1 MSVFLFP
8 NRIKDTDFSVTRQVI
23 ALLDQHG
30 IHALLADELA
40 GELVDTKAAFLP
52 QQQALAQAKQVI
64 TIGGDGTLLR
74 IAHDCLAQSK
84 PVLGVNLGR
93 IGFLATCEVA
103 ELPEK
108 LARLAAGRYTI
119 EPRNLLRADAP
130 AHNWH
135 QVAMNDVVLFGNS
148 RLHPMDYTVYCDGAF
163 VSRYRSDGVIIATP
177 TGSTA
182 YSLSAGGPVVEPTA
196 SLIVITPICS
206 HALNTSSVVLS
217 AEDDVEVE
225 ICEGRYGR
233 QEKVALCY
241 DGAVQR
247 QLVSG
252 DRVKIRK
259 SDAKAHLVKL
269 SEESFM
275 ITMREKMKGN

>member
-40 GELVDTKAAFLP
+40 GELVDTKAVFLP

-177 TGSTA
+177 TG
-182 YSLSAGGPVVEPTA
+182 L
-196 SLIVITPICS
+196 SLIHI
-206 HALNTSSVVLS
+206 
-217 AEDDVEVE
+217 
-225 ICEGRYGR
+225 
-233 QEKVALCY
+233 
-241 DGAVQR
+241 
-247 QLVSG
+247 
-252 DRVKIRK
+252 
-259 SDAKAHLVKL
+259 
-269 SEESFM
+269 
-275 ITMREKMKGN
+275 

>member
-8 NRIKDTDFSVTRQVI
+8 NKIKDTDFSVTRQVI

-40 GELVDTKAAFLP
+40 GELVDTKAVFLP

-182 YSLSAGGPVVEPTA
+182 YSLSAGGPVLDACAAVMV
-196 SLIVITPICS
+196 LTPVCAHSI
-206 HALNTSSVVLS
+206 HAVPLVFS
-217 AEDDVEVE
+217 AR
-225 ICEGRYGR
+225 IPLWWNR
-233 QEKVALCY
+233 Q
-241 DGAVQR
+241 
-247 QLVSG
+247 S
-252 DRVKIRK
+252 
-259 SDAKAHLVKL
+259 
-269 SEESFM
+269 
-275 ITMREKMKGN
+275 T

>member
-40 GELVDTKAAFLP
+40 GEWWIQGGIPAPAAGVGP
-52 QQQALAQAKQVI
+52 GK
-64 TIGGDGTLLR
+64 TGYHHWRDGTLLR
-74 IAHDCLAQSK
+74 IARDCLAQSK

-108 LARLAAGRYTI
+108 LAHLAAGRYTI

-182 YSLSAGGPVVEPTA
+182 YSLSAGGPVLDACAAVMVLTPVCAHSIHAVPLVFSASRTLTVVAEATNRDSVYASADSHSRCDLQPGESLTITTAVEQLG
-196 SLIVITPICS
+196 LITFDETEQFRAIET
-206 HALNTSSVVLS
+206 
-217 AEDDVEVE
+217 
-225 ICEGRYGR
+225 
-233 QEKVALCY
+233 
-241 DGAVQR
+241 
-247 QLVSG
+247 
-252 DRVKIRK
+252 
-259 SDAKAHLVKL
+259 KL
-269 SEESFM
+269 
-275 ITMREKMKGN
+275 MRR

>member
-40 GELVDTKAAFLP
+40 GELVDTKAVFLP
-52 QQQALAQAKQVI
+52 QQQALTQAKQVI

-135 QVAMNDVVLFGNS
+135 QVAMNFTPVCAHSIHAVPLVFSASRTLTVVAEATNRDSVYASADSHS
-148 RLHPMDYTVYCDGAF
+148 RCDLQPGE
-163 VSRYRSDGVIIATP
+163 SLTIT
-177 TGSTA
+177 TA
-182 YSLSAGGPVVEPTA
+182 VEQLG
-196 SLIVITPICS
+196 LITFDETEQFRAIET
-206 HALNTSSVVLS
+206 
-217 AEDDVEVE
+217 
-225 ICEGRYGR
+225 
-233 QEKVALCY
+233 
-241 DGAVQR
+241 
-247 QLVSG
+247 
-252 DRVKIRK
+252 
-259 SDAKAHLVKL
+259 KL
-269 SEESFM
+269 
-275 ITMREKMKGN
+275 MRR

>member
-30 IHALLADELA
+30 IHALLADGLA
-40 GELVDTKAAFLP
+40 GELVDTKAVFLP

-108 LARLAAGRYTI
+108 LARLAAGRPIT
-119 EPRNLLRADAP
+119 
-130 AHNWH
+130 
-135 QVAMNDVVLFGNS
+135 GT
-148 RLHPMDYTVYCDGAF
+148 RLP
-163 VSRYRSDGVIIATP
+163 
-177 TGSTA
+177 
-182 YSLSAGGPVVEPTA
+182 
-196 SLIVITPICS
+196 
-206 HALNTSSVVLS
+206 
-217 AEDDVEVE
+217 
-225 ICEGRYGR
+225 
-233 QEKVALCY
+233 
-241 DGAVQR
+241 
-247 QLVSG
+247 
-252 DRVKIRK
+252 
-259 SDAKAHLVKL
+259 
-269 SEESFM
+269 
-275 ITMREKMKGN
+275 

>member
-30 IHALLADELA
+30 IQALLADELA
-40 GELVDTKAAFLP
+40 GELVDTKAVFLP

-108 LARLAAGRYTI
+108 LARLA
-119 EPRNLLRADAP
+119 
-130 AHNWH
+130 
-135 QVAMNDVVLFGNS
+135 
-148 RLHPMDYTVYCDGAF
+148 VY
-163 VSRYRSDGVIIATP
+163 
-177 TGSTA
+177 
-182 YSLSAGGPVVEPTA
+182 
-196 SLIVITPICS
+196 
-206 HALNTSSVVLS
+206 H
-217 AEDDVEVE
+217 
-225 ICEGRYGR
+225 
-233 QEKVALCY
+233 
-241 DGAVQR
+241 
-247 QLVSG
+247 
-252 DRVKIRK
+252 
-259 SDAKAHLVKL
+259 
-269 SEESFM
+269 
-275 ITMREKMKGN
+275 

>member
-40 GELVDTKAAFLP
+40 GELVDTKAVFLP

-182 YSLSAGGPVVEPTA
+182 YSLSAGTLTVVAEATNRDSVYASADSHSRCDLQPGESLTITTA
-196 SLIVITPICS
+196 VEQLGLITFDETEQFRAIET
-206 HALNTSSVVLS
+206 
-217 AEDDVEVE
+217 
-225 ICEGRYGR
+225 
-233 QEKVALCY
+233 
-241 DGAVQR
+241 
-247 QLVSG
+247 
-252 DRVKIRK
+252 
-259 SDAKAHLVKL
+259 KL
-269 SEESFM
+269 
-275 ITMREKMKGN
+275 MRR

>member
-1 MSVFLFP
+1 MLPLKPYPERGKSLSVFLFP

-40 GELVDTKAAFLP
+40 GELVDTKAVFLP

-108 LARLAAGRYTI
+108 LARLAAGR
-119 EPRNLLRADAP
+119 D
-130 AHNWH
+130 
-135 QVAMNDVVLFGNS
+135 
-148 RLHPMDYTVYCDGAF
+148 
-163 VSRYRSDGVIIATP
+163 
-177 TGSTA
+177 
-182 YSLSAGGPVVEPTA
+182 
-196 SLIVITPICS
+196 
-206 HALNTSSVVLS
+206 
-217 AEDDVEVE
+217 
-225 ICEGRYGR
+225 
-233 QEKVALCY
+233 
-241 DGAVQR
+241 
-247 QLVSG
+247 
-252 DRVKIRK
+252 RK
-259 SDAKAHLVKL
+259 STRLNSSHYQQSRMPSSA
-269 SEESFM
+269 
-275 ITMREKMKGN
+275 

>member
-30 IHALLADELA
+30 IHALLTDELA
-40 GELVDTKAAFLP
+40 GELMDTKAVFLP

-163 VSRYRSDGVIIATP
+163 VSRNTHGLHGLLAFRRWAGAGCLCGGYGAYPGLCAQHPRGAAGVFGQPYPDGGG
-177 TGSTA
+177 GSNQ
-182 YSLSAGGPVVEPTA
+182 P
-196 SLIVITPICS
+196 
-206 HALNTSSVVLS
+206 
-217 AEDDVEVE
+217 
-225 ICEGRYGR
+225 
-233 QEKVALCY
+233 
-241 DGAVQR
+241 
-247 QLVSG
+247 
-252 DRVKIRK
+252 
-259 SDAKAHLVKL
+259 
-269 SEESFM
+269 
-275 ITMREKMKGN
+275 

>member
-40 GELVDTKAAFLP
+40 GELVDTKAVFLP

-119 EPRNLLRADAP
+119 EPRNLLHTYASSCG
-130 AHNWH
+130 
-135 QVAMNDVVLFGNS
+135 QVALYTIAAGVSAAYPPSIRLSVSFSKSPVL
-148 RLHPMDYTVYCDGAF
+148 
-163 VSRYRSDGVIIATP
+163 
-177 TGSTA
+177 
-182 YSLSAGGPVVEPTA
+182 
-196 SLIVITPICS
+196 
-206 HALNTSSVVLS
+206 
-217 AEDDVEVE
+217 
-225 ICEGRYGR
+225 
-233 QEKVALCY
+233 K
-241 DGAVQR
+241 
-247 QLVSG
+247 
-252 DRVKIRK
+252 
-259 SDAKAHLVKL
+259 
-269 SEESFM
+269 
-275 ITMREKMKGN
+275 

>member
-40 GELVDTKAAFLP
+40 GELVDTKAVFLP

-103 ELPEK
+103 EL
-108 LARLAAGRYTI
+108 
-119 EPRNLLRADAP
+119 
-130 AHNWH
+130 
-135 QVAMNDVVLFGNS
+135 
-148 RLHPMDYTVYCDGAF
+148 
-163 VSRYRSDGVIIATP
+163 
-177 TGSTA
+177 
-182 YSLSAGGPVVEPTA
+182 
-196 SLIVITPICS
+196 
-206 HALNTSSVVLS
+206 
-217 AEDDVEVE
+217 
-225 ICEGRYGR
+225 
-233 QEKVALCY
+233 
-241 DGAVQR
+241 
-247 QLVSG
+247 
-252 DRVKIRK
+252 RK
-259 SDAKAHLVKL
+259 SWPAWLRGGIPL
-269 SEESFM
+269 SRATCCARM
-275 ITMREKMKGN
+275 PRPITGTRLP

>member
-1 MSVFLFP
+1 MY
-8 NRIKDTDFSVTRQVI
+8 KRQ
-23 ALLDQHG
+23 QHG

-40 GELVDTKAAFLP
+40 GELVDTKAVFLP

-182 YSLSAGGPVVEPTA
+182 YSLSAGGPVLDACAAVMVLTPVCAHSIHAVPLVFSASRTLTVVAEATNRDSVYASADSHSRCDLQPGESLTITTAVEQLG
-196 SLIVITPICS
+196 LITFDETEQFRAIET
-206 HALNTSSVVLS
+206 
-217 AEDDVEVE
+217 
-225 ICEGRYGR
+225 
-233 QEKVALCY
+233 
-241 DGAVQR
+241 
-247 QLVSG
+247 
-252 DRVKIRK
+252 
-259 SDAKAHLVKL
+259 KL
-269 SEESFM
+269 
-275 ITMREKMKGN
+275 MRR

>member
-40 GELVDTKAAFLP
+40 GELADTKAVFLP

-119 EPRNLLRADAP
+119 EPRSLLRADAP

-182 YSLSAGGPVVEPTA
+182 YSLSAGGPVLDACAAVMVLTPVCAHSIHAVPLVFSASRTLTVVAEATNRDSVYASADSHSRCDLQPGESLTITTAVEQLG
-196 SLIVITPICS
+196 LITFDETEQFRAIET
-206 HALNTSSVVLS
+206 
-217 AEDDVEVE
+217 
-225 ICEGRYGR
+225 
-233 QEKVALCY
+233 
-241 DGAVQR
+241 
-247 QLVSG
+247 
-252 DRVKIRK
+252 
-259 SDAKAHLVKL
+259 KL
-269 SEESFM
+269 
-275 ITMREKMKGN
+275 MRR